1 MYNIFVYS
9 PHLQHLLPSLPTPT
23 PLTFWYDLHR
33 CDWAAI
39 TDKPPKKLPRH
50 IPMHLR
56 KKMKEK
62 PPPKYFEVEP
72 PSGILL
78 PGQTF
83 DIRIKFMPSEEV
95 HVHSVS

>member
-1 MYNIFVYS
+1 MYVS
-9 PHLQHLLPSLPTPT
+9 ECC
-23 PLTFWYDLHR
+23 R
-33 CDWAAI
+33 CDWTAI

-72 PSGILL
+72 PSGVLL
-78 PGQTF
+78 PGQTL

-95 HVHSVS
+95 YSVYYVCTVY

>member
-1 MYNIFVYS
+1 MIFNVIE
-9 PHLQHLLPSLPTPT
+9 PLNFMFWNASLFPIITCMFT
-23 PLTFWYDLHR
+23 RR
-33 CDWAAI
+33 CDWSAI

-78 PGQTF
+78 PGQTL

-95 HVHSVS
+95 HTQAES

>member
-1 MYNIFVYS
+1 MFMCVCVCVCVC
-9 PHLQHLLPSLPTPT
+9 
-23 PLTFWYDLHR
+23 DR

-56 KKMKEK
+56 KKMREK
-62 PPPKYFEVEP
+62 PAPKYFEVEP
-72 PSGILL
+72 PSGIIL
-78 PGQTF
+78 PGQTM

-95 HVHSVS
+95 PKCTVH